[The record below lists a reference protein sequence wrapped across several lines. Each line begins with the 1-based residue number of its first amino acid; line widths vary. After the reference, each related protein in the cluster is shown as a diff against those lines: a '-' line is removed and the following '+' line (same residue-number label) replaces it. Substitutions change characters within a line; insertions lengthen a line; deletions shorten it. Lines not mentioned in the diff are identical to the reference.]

1 MSNIILSV
9 LEETHNRLWG
19 MGANVSSQTS
29 RAQRL
34 TREWQDNLVAID
46 PARYKAEFVAGSNSS
61 YKIDLVDL
69 KDRIAYELKVSQ
81 NNAHFEF
88 YKDVFKILYANKSK
102 KIIDKLVFCCPAAAK
117 STLGALAVFVTTLS
131 EQLDLEVEIHYI
143 KNTGYNQ

>member
-19 MGANVSSQTS
+19 IGANVSSQTS

-46 PARYKAEFVAGSNSS
+46 PARYNAEFVAGNNSR
-61 YKIDLVDL
+61 YKIDLIDL
-69 KDRIAYELKVSQ
+69 KDRTAYELKVSP
-81 NNAHFEF
+81 NNAPFEF
-88 YKDVFKILYANKSK
+88 YKDVFKVLYANKSE
-102 KIIDKLVFCCPAAAK
+102 KIIDKLIFCCPAVAK
-117 STLGALAVFVTTLS
+117 TKLGSLAVFVTTLS

-143 KNTGYNQ
+143 KNTGSNQ

>member
-1 MSNIILSV
+1 MSNIVLEV

-19 MGANVSSQTS
+19 MSGDVGSQTS
-29 RAQRL
+29 RAQKL
-34 TREWQDNLVAID
+34 TREWQNSLVANNPI
-46 PARYKAEFVAGSNSS
+46 RYKAEFVADSDRG

-88 YKDVFKILYANKSK
+88 YKDVFKILYANKSE
-102 KIIDKLVFCCPAAAK
+102 KIFDKLVFCCPAASE

-131 EQLDLEVEIHYI
+131 KKLDLEVEIHYI
-143 KNTGYNQ
+143 QNTGSNQ

>member
-1 MSNIILSV
+1 MSNIVLEV

-19 MGANVSSQTS
+19 MGANVSLQTS
-29 RAQRL
+29 RAQIL
-34 TREWQDNLVAID
+34 TREWQKSLVAYD
-46 PARYKAEFVAGSNSS
+46 PVRFEAEFVADNDKG

-88 YKDVFKILYANKSK
+88 YKDVFKILYANKSE
-102 KIIDKLVFCCPAAAK
+102 KIFDKLVFCCPAASE

-143 KNTGYNQ
+143 KNTGSIQ

>member
-34 TREWQDNLVAID
+34 TREWQDNLVATD
-46 PARYKAEFVAGSNSS
+46 AARYKAEFVAGNNSR

-69 KDRIAYELKVSQ
+69 KDRTAYELKVSK
-81 NNAHFEF
+81 NNPHFEF
-88 YKDVFKILYANKSK
+88 YKDVFKVLYANKPE
-102 KIIDKLVFCCPAAAK
+102 KILDKLVFCCPAESESK
-117 STLGALAVFVTTLS
+117 LGALAVFVTTLS

-143 KNTGYNQ
+143 KNTGSNQ